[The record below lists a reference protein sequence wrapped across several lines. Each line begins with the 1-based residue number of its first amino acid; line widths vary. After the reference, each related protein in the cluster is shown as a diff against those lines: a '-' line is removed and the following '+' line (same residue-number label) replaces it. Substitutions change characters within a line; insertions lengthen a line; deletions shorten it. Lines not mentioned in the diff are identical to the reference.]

1 MEELGLNIPS
11 LIVFLVNFGILL
23 VILYFFAYKP
33 ILKMLDQRS
42 ERIRESLEAAERA
55 KQQAAESEARTQE
68 QLQEARRQGQQLLEQ
83 ARALADR
90 YREDEM
96 AKARAEAEAFIARAR
111 EEIQQE
117 RDGAVE
123 EVKRHFA
130 VLAIQAAERVIGQ
143 SLDGSAHR
151 ELIVQVLEEGQEVG
165 KGQAP

>member
-1 MEELGLNIPS
+1 LEELGFNIPS
-11 LIVFLVNFGILL
+11 LLVFLVNFAILL

-55 KQQAAESEARTQE
+55 KQQAEESEARTQE

-83 ARALADR
+83 ARALADK

-96 AKARAEAEAFIARAR
+96 AKAREEAEAFVARAR
-111 EEIQQE
+111 QEIQQE

-130 VLAIQAAERVIGQ
+130 ILAIQAAERVIGQ
-143 SLDGSAHR
+143 SLDDRAHR
-151 ELIVQVLEEGQEVG
+151 DLIVQVLEEGQEVG
-165 KGQAP
+165 KG

>member
-1 MEELGLNIPS
+1 MEELGINIPS
-11 LIVFLVNFGILL
+11 LLVFLVNFAILL

-42 ERIRESLEAAERA
+42 ERIRESLEAAEQA

-68 QLQEARRQGQQLLEQ
+68 HLQEARREGQKLLEQ
-83 ARALADR
+83 ARALAEKF
-90 YREDEM
+90 REDEM
-96 AKARAEAEAFIARAR
+96 AKAREEAEAFVARAR
-111 EEIQQE
+111 QEIQQE

-143 SLDGSAHR
+143 SLDARSHR

-165 KGQAP
+165 RG

>member
-1 MEELGLNIPS
+1 MEELGINIPS
-11 LIVFLVNFGILL
+11 LLVFLVNFAILL

-42 ERIRESLEAAERA
+42 ERIRESLEAAEQA
-55 KQQAAESEARTQE
+55 KQQAEESETRIQE
-68 QLQEARRQGQQLLEQ
+68 QLQEARRQGQRLLEQ
-83 ARALADR
+83 ARALADK

-96 AKARAEAEAFIARAR
+96 AKAREEADAFVVRAR
-111 EEIQQE
+111 QEIQQE

-143 SLDGSAHR
+143 SLDDRAHR

-165 KGQAP
+165 KG

>member
-1 MEELGLNIPS
+1 MEELGINIPS
-11 LIVFLVNFGILL
+11 LLVFLVNFAILL

-42 ERIRESLEAAERA
+42 ERIRESLEAAEQA

-68 QLQEARRQGQQLLEQ
+68 HLQEARREGQKLLEQ
-83 ARALADR
+83 ARALAEKF
-90 YREDEM
+90 REDEM
-96 AKARAEAEAFIARAR
+96 AKAREEAEAFIARAR
-111 EEIQQE
+111 QEIQQE

-143 SLDGSAHR
+143 SLDARSHR

-165 KGQAP
+165 RG

>member
-1 MEELGLNIPS
+1 LEELGFNIPS
-11 LIVFLVNFGILL
+11 LLVFLVNFAILL

-55 KQQAAESEARTQE
+55 KQQAEESEARTQE

-83 ARALADR
+83 ARALADK

-96 AKARAEAEAFIARAR
+96 AKAREEGEAFVARAR
-111 EEIQQE
+111 QEIQQE

-130 VLAIQAAERVIGQ
+130 ILAIQAAERVIGQ
-143 SLDGSAHR
+143 SLDDRAHR
-151 ELIVQVLEEGQEVG
+151 DLIVQVLEEGQEVG
-165 KGQAP
+165 KG

>member
-1 MEELGLNIPS
+1 LEELGFNIPS
-11 LIVFLVNFGILL
+11 LIVFLVNFAILL

-33 ILKMLDQRS
+33 ILKMLDERS
-42 ERIRESLEAAERA
+42 ERIRESLEAAEQAR
-55 KQQAAESEARTQE
+55 QEAAESEARTQE

-83 ARALADR
+83 ARALADK

-96 AKARAEAEAFIARAR
+96 VKARAEAEAFVARAR

-117 RDGAVE
+117 RDSAVE

-130 VLAIQAAERVIGQ
+130 ILAIQAAERVIGQ
-143 SLDGSAHR
+143 SLDASAHR

-165 KGQAP
+165 KGQG

>member
-1 MEELGLNIPS
+1 MEELGFNLPS
-11 LIVFLVNFGILL
+11 LLVFLANFAILL

-42 ERIRESLEAAERA
+42 ERIRESLEAAEQA

-68 QLQEARRQGQQLLEQ
+68 HLQEARREGQKLLEQ
-83 ARALADR
+83 ARALAEKF
-90 YREDEM
+90 REDEM
-96 AKARAEAEAFIARAR
+96 AKAREEAEAFIGRAR
-111 EEIQQE
+111 QEIQQE

-143 SLDGSAHR
+143 SLDDRLHR

-165 KGQAP
+165 RG

>member
-1 MEELGLNIPS
+1 LEELGFNLPS
-11 LIVFLVNFGILL
+11 LLVFLVNFAILL

-33 ILKMLDQRS
+33 ILKMLDERS
-42 ERIRESLEAAERA
+42 ERIRESLEAAEQA

-68 QLQEARRQGQQLLEQ
+68 HLQEARREGQKLLEQ
-83 ARALADR
+83 ARALAEKF
-90 YREDEM
+90 REDEM
-96 AKARAEAEAFIARAR
+96 AKAREEAEAFIARAR
-111 EEIQQE
+111 QEIQQE

-143 SLDGSAHR
+143 SLDARAHR

-165 KGQAP
+165 RG

>member
-1 MEELGLNIPS
+1 LEELGFNIPS
-11 LIVFLVNFGILL
+11 LLVFLVNFAILL

-33 ILKMLDQRS
+33 ILKMLDERS
-42 ERIRESLEAAERA
+42 ERIRESLEAAEQA

-68 QLQEARRQGQQLLEQ
+68 QLQEARRQGQTLLEQ
-83 ARALADR
+83 ARALAEK

-96 AKARAEAEAFIARAR
+96 AKAREEAEAFIARAR
-111 EEIQQE
+111 QEIQQE

-130 VLAIQAAERVIGQ
+130 ILAIQAAERVIGQ
-143 SLDGSAHR
+143 SLDARAHR

-165 KGQAP
+165 KG

>member
-1 MEELGLNIPS
+1 MEELGFNLPS
-11 LIVFLVNFGILL
+11 LLVFLVNFAILL

-33 ILKMLDQRS
+33 ILKTLDERS
-42 ERIRESLEAAERA
+42 ERIRESLEAAEQA

-68 QLQEARRQGQQLLEQ
+68 HLQEARREGQKLLEQ
-83 ARALADR
+83 ARALAEKF
-90 YREDEM
+90 REDEM
-96 AKARAEAEAFIARAR
+96 AKAREEAEAFIARAR
-111 EEIQQE
+111 QEIQQE

-143 SLDGSAHR
+143 SLDARAHR

-165 KGQAP
+165 RG

>member
-1 MEELGLNIPS
+1 MEELGFNIPS
-11 LIVFLVNFGILL
+11 LLVFLVNFAILL

-42 ERIRESLEAAERA
+42 ERIRESLEAAEQA

-68 QLQEARRQGQQLLEQ
+68 HLQEARREGQKLLEQ
-83 ARALADR
+83 ARALAEKF
-90 YREDEM
+90 REDEM
-96 AKARAEAEAFIARAR
+96 AKAREEAEAFIARAR
-111 EEIQQE
+111 QEIQQE

-143 SLDGSAHR
+143 SLDDRLHR

-165 KGQAP
+165 RG

>member
-1 MEELGLNIPS
+1 MEELGINLPS
-11 LIVFLVNFGILL
+11 LLVFLVNFAILL

-42 ERIRESLEAAERA
+42 ERIRESLEAAEQA
-55 KQQAAESEARTQE
+55 KQQAEESETRIQE
-68 QLQEARRQGQQLLEQ
+68 QLQEARRQGQRLLEQ
-83 ARALADR
+83 ARALADK

-96 AKARAEAEAFIARAR
+96 AKAREEAEAFVVRAR
-111 EEIQQE
+111 QEIQQE

-143 SLDGSAHR
+143 SVDDRAHR

-165 KGQAP
+165 KG

>member
-1 MEELGLNIPS
+1 MEELGINIPS
-11 LIVFLVNFGILL
+11 LLVFLVNFAILL

-42 ERIRESLEAAERA
+42 ERIRESLEAAEQA
-55 KQQAAESEARTQE
+55 KQQAAESAARTPE
-68 QLQEARRQGQQLLEQ
+68 HLQEARREGQKLLEQ
-83 ARALADR
+83 ARALAEKF
-90 YREDEM
+90 REDEM
-96 AKARAEAEAFIARAR
+96 AKAREEAEAFIARAR
-111 EEIQQE
+111 QEIQQE

-143 SLDGSAHR
+143 SLDARSHR

-165 KGQAP
+165 RG

>member
-1 MEELGLNIPS
+1 MQELGLNIPS
-11 LIVFLVNFGILL
+11 LIVFLVNFALLL

-42 ERIRESLEAAERA
+42 DRIRESLKA
-55 KQQAAESEARTQE
+55 KQEAAESEARTQE
-68 QLQEARRQGQQLLEQ
+68 QLQEARRQGQKLLED
-83 ARALADR
+83 ARALAEK

-96 AKARAEAEAFIARAR
+96 AKAREEAEAFVARAR

-117 RDGAVE
+117 RDSAVE

-143 SLDGSAHR
+143 ELDVKTHR
-151 ELIVQVLEEGQEVG
+151 ELIVQVLEEDQEAR
-165 KGQAP
+165 KD

>member
-1 MEELGLNIPS
+1 MEELGFNLPS
-11 LIVFLVNFGILL
+11 LLVFLVNFAILL

-33 ILKMLDQRS
+33 ILKMLDERS
-42 ERIRESLEAAERA
+42 ERIRESLEAAEQA

-68 QLQEARRQGQQLLEQ
+68 HLQEARREGQKLLEQ
-83 ARALADR
+83 ARALAEKF
-90 YREDEM
+90 REDEM
-96 AKARAEAEAFIARAR
+96 AKAREEAEAFVARAR
-111 EEIQQE
+111 QEIQQE

-143 SLDGSAHR
+143 SLDARAHR

-165 KGQAP
+165 RG

>member
-1 MEELGLNIPS
+1 MEELGFNLPS
-11 LIVFLVNFGILL
+11 LLVFLANFAILL

-33 ILKMLDQRS
+33 ILKMLDERS
-42 ERIRESLEAAERA
+42 ERIRESLEAAEQA

-68 QLQEARRQGQQLLEQ
+68 HLQEARREGQKLLEQ
-83 ARALADR
+83 ARALAEKF
-90 YREDEM
+90 REDEM
-96 AKARAEAEAFIARAR
+96 AKAREEAEAFIARAR
-111 EEIQQE
+111 QEIQQE

-143 SLDGSAHR
+143 SLDARAHR

-165 KGQAP
+165 RG

>member
-1 MEELGLNIPS
+1 MEELGFNLPS
-11 LIVFLVNFGILL
+11 LLVFLVNFAILL

-33 ILKMLDQRS
+33 ILKTLDERS
-42 ERIRESLEAAERA
+42 ERIRESLEAAEQA

-68 QLQEARRQGQQLLEQ
+68 HLQEARREGQKLLEQ
-83 ARALADR
+83 ARALAEKF
-90 YREDEM
+90 REDEM
-96 AKARAEAEAFIARAR
+96 VKAREEAEAFIARAR
-111 EEIQQE
+111 QEIQQE

-143 SLDGSAHR
+143 SLDVRAHR

-165 KGQAP
+165 RG

>member
-1 MEELGLNIPS
+1 MEELGFNLPS
-11 LIVFLVNFGILL
+11 LLVFLVNFAILL

-33 ILKMLDQRS
+33 ILKMLDERS
-42 ERIRESLEAAERA
+42 ERIRESLEAAEQA

-68 QLQEARRQGQQLLEQ
+68 HLQEARREGQKLLEQ
-83 ARALADR
+83 ARALAEKF
-90 YREDEM
+90 REDEM
-96 AKARAEAEAFIARAR
+96 AKAREEAEAFIARAR
-111 EEIQQE
+111 QEIQQE

-143 SLDGSAHR
+143 SLDARAHR

-165 KGQAP
+165 RG